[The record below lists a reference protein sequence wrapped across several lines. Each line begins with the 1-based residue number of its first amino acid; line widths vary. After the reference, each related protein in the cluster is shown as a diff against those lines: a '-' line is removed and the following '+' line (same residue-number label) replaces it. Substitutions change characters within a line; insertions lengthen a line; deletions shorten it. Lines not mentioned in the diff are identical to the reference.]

1 MTTRELQNSQ
11 LSAIILAG
19 GDGTRLR
26 SLSWRIT
33 GQEVPKQ
40 FCQVLGD
47 ETLLDQT
54 RKRVSLIIP
63 PTRTVTVFTRRH
75 KRFYIQ
81 SGSDASHPNFAV
93 QPDNRGTA
101 PAILFALFRLIKLGQ
116 QGTVAIFPSDHY
128 VSDDHRFMSHVEA
141 ASAAASDQPSS
152 IVLLGIP
159 AERPE
164 TQYGWIEPA
173 QPIDFGTRGP
183 SRVLPVRRFWEKPS
197 PELAV
202 ELWKRGF
209 LWNSFVLV
217 ARITALIDL
226 FVRAL
231 PQLYIAFAQSR
242 SVLDTASES
251 EAMDQLYTNIST
263 ESFAE
268 RILVD
273 FAHDLSV
280 LPVCGVKWND
290 LGEPQ
295 RVLATLDDLGIRPN
309 WLATL
314 EPTEG
319 SKNNSSCG

>member
-1 MTTRELQNSQ
+1 
-11 LSAIILAG
+11 
-19 GDGTRLR
+19 
-26 SLSWRIT
+26 
-33 GQEVPKQ
+33 
-40 FCQVLGD
+40 
-47 ETLLDQT
+47 
-54 RKRVSLIIP
+54 
-63 PTRTVTVFTRRH
+63 
-75 KRFYIQ
+75 
-81 SGSDASHPNFAV
+81 
-93 QPDNRGTA
+93 
-101 PAILFALFRLIKLGQ
+101 
-116 QGTVAIFPSDHY
+116 
-128 VSDDHRFMSHVEA
+128 
-141 ASAAASDQPSS
+141 
-152 IVLLGIP
+152 
-159 AERPE
+159 
-164 TQYGWIEPA
+164 
-173 QPIDFGTRGP
+173 
-183 SRVLPVRRFWEKPS
+183 
-197 PELAV
+197 
-202 ELWKRGF
+202 
-209 LWNSFVLV
+209 V